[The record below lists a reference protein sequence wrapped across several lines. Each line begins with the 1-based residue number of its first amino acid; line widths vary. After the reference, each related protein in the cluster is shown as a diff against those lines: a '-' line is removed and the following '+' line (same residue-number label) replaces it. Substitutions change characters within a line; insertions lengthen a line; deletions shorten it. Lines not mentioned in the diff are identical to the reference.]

1 MDFGLNLDPNQTNSF
16 LQKMVGKLVDALLPV
31 LKERLLGDE
40 LMTREQ
46 LAAWLQVSTDKA
58 DESFIFKPGFPFYM
72 VGTKKRYWKR
82 AVIKW
87 IDENQCTK

>member
-1 MDFGLNLDPNQTNSF
+1 MDFGFNLDPKQTDSF
-16 LQKMVGKLVDALLPV
+16 LQKMVGKLIDALLPT

-40 LMTREQ
+40 LMTRDQ
-46 LAAWLQVSTDKA
+46 LSEWLDVSPGSADK
-58 DESFIFKPGFPFYM
+58 DFIFRPGFPYYM

-87 IDENQCTK
+87 IDENQYTK